1 MGLVMESPMK
11 INADNVRQFRHNKG
25 WSQEQLSHASG
36 IGLRTIQRVEAQG
49 NGSRETAVCLAATFD
64 VELMMIMAVES
75 PKDNNVD
82 DCKVAYQ
89 VPRVILCG
97 GSVALLISIFSPI
110 FFTSYNIFSALA
122 NFLTIAAIFYIG
134 FGWYFQCRANSDID
148 INRKTARACFMFLA
162 CYFTFYAFSDQS
174 RFSAA
179 GGLLS
184 CAIFCVIYY
193 ILLRKLAEKP
203 AASV

>member
-1 MGLVMESPMK
+1 MESPMK

-64 VELMMIMAVES
+64 VELTTIMADES

-82 DCKVAYQ
+82 DGMTAYQ
-89 VPRVILCG
+89 VPRVVLWG
-97 GSVALLISIFSPI
+97 GSVALLISILSPI
-110 FFTSYNIFSALA
+110 FFTSYNIFTAFA
-122 NFLTIAAIFYIG
+122 NFLTLAAIFYIA
-134 FGWYFQCRANSDID
+134 FGWYFQRRAHSAID
-148 INRKTARACFMFLA
+148 INRKTARACFIFLA

-174 RFSAA
+174 KFSAA

-193 ILLRKLAEKP
+193 ILLNKLAEKP
-203 AASV
+203 STSV

>member
-1 MGLVMESPMK
+1 MESPMK
-11 INADNVRQFRHNKG
+11 INADNVRQFRLNQG

-36 IGLRTIQRVEAQG
+36 LGLRTIQRVEAQG
-49 NGSRETAVCLAATFD
+49 TASQETAVCLAATFD
-64 VELMMIMAVES
+64 VELIMIMAVES
-75 PKDNNVD
+75 TQNNNVD
-82 DCKVAYQ
+82 DGKSAYQ
-89 VPRVILCG
+89 VPRVVLWG
-97 GSVALLISIFSPI
+97 GSVALLISILSPI
-110 FFTSYNIFSALA
+110 FLTSYNIFSALA

-134 FGWYFQCRANSDID
+134 FGWYFQHRVHSEID
-148 INRKTARACFMFLA
+148 INRKTARGCCIYLA

-174 RFSAA
+174 EFGAA
-179 GGLLS
+179 SGLLS